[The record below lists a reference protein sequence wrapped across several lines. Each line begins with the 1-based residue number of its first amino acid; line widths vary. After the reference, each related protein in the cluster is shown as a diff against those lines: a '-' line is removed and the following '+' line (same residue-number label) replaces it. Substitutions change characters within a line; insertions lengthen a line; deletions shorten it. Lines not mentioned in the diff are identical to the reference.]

1 MSKRMSERKSGWVRA
16 GTSRHSHH
24 TLRVALLATMVGA
37 AGCVPAQLPFEQ
49 PQVTLETVRVVR
61 FAESKADV
69 VLGLRITNPNPYALP
84 VDHVEFDVLLDGR
97 TAASGRSVRVE
108 RLAPSAD
115 AKVDISGRV
124 DVAAVATGLMSIG
137 SQLPVPYAIKGTITL
152 EDGTALPFSRTGR
165 IPVVRFES
173 VGARPQ

>member
-1 MSKRMSERKSGWVRA
+1 MRA
-16 GTSRHSHH
+16 VPACHSHH
-24 TLRVALLATMVGA
+24 ALRIALLATMIGA

-49 PQVTLETVRVVR
+49 PQVTLETVRVLR

-69 VLGLRITNPNPYALP
+69 MLGLRITNPNPYALP

-108 RLAPSAD
+108 RLAPRAD

-152 EDGTALPFSRTGR
+152 EDGTVLPFARTGK
-165 IPVVRFES
+165 IPVVRFDS
-173 VGARPQ
+173 AGTRPQ

>member
-1 MSKRMSERKSGWVRA
+1 MSERMSERKSGWVRA
-16 GTSRHSHH
+16 VASCHSRR
-24 TLRVALLATMVGA
+24 TVRGALLATMVGA

-61 FAESKADV
+61 FADSKAEV
-69 VLGLRITNPNPYALP
+69 VLGLRISNPNPYALP
-84 VDHVEFDVLLDGR
+84 LDHVEFDVLLDGR

-108 RLAPSAD
+108 RLAARAE

-137 SQLPVPYAIKGTITL
+137 SQLPVPYTIKGTITL
-152 EDGTALPFSRTGR
+152 EDGTTLPFARTGR
-165 IPVVRFES
+165 IPVVHFES
-173 VGARPQ
+173 VGTRPQ